1 MNFLIADTFTAS
13 FNRLSG
19 SDQKAVKA
27 SVFDLQ
33 MDPAGNGLQLHR
45 IDKSKD
51 PNFWSARVNRDIRL
65 IVHKTGE
72 SLLVAYVGHHDDA
85 YAWAERRRIE
95 AHPRTGAVQIVEVRE
110 RVEEVAPPATFDF
123 VFPEPAKGKEK
134 ETAPPALFSSL
145 DDDALLSI
153 GVPADWLADVRAAT
167 EDGFFALTA
176 HLPAEASEALL
187 EYAATGRLVAPAPP
201 PAVAD
206 PFAHPD
212 ALRRIRLIADQEE
225 LEQALAFPWEKWG
238 VFLHPS
244 QRALVERSFS
254 GPARVAG
261 SAGTGKTIVAI
272 HRAVRLARDNHECEG
287 AAGQL
292 LGAARGGTGE
302 EGAGPGARNR
312 RRRPPHH
319 HGVVPRH
326 RRADVSARARRAPP
340 HRQRRRAA
348 RASARG
354 GRVRQDLKGFSER
367 FPFVRVDQCHRRL
380 GPDVA
385 RRLFDRSAN
394 GAQEPARPQPAR
406 TPVAGVPGGARRA
419 GGGALHDL
427 GERLHRTWRTRSR
440 GDRKPFDHVVID
452 EAQDLAP
459 AELRFF
465 AAMAP
470 AKADGLFLSGDVG
483 QRIFQHP
490 FSWAS
495 LGVDVRGRSH
505 TLKVCYRTSQQ
516 IRRAADKL
524 LPTVLRD
531 TDGLEDERRGIISV
545 FDGPP
550 PEVRSLDTV
559 AAEAD
564 AVRKT
569 VESWLERRSRA
580 QGDRRVRPDAAA
592 RHSRAGRHR
601 RACWRSRDDDR
612 SHEPRQG
619 TRISRRR
626 SDGLRRGHSAARRA
640 RRRCRRRGGTRRY
653 LMRRNADCSMSPV
666 RGRVSIYCLR
676 AQPRHPNI
684 WRTSRPIWADRE
696 SRRHP
701 LLREAPRNAPCR
713 VRVRTGVG
721 RDGFEI
727 ARESRGARRGDPRC
741 HDLPFAL
748 APARTG

>member
-1 MNFLIADTFTAS
+1 MNFLIADTFTSS

-19 SDQKAVKA
+19 LDQKAVKA

-33 MDPAGNGLQLHR
+33 MDPSGNGLQLHR

-51 PNFWSARVNRDIRL
+51 QNFWSARVNRDIRL

-110 RVEEVAPPATFDF
+110 RVEEVAPPPTFDF
-123 VFPEPAKGKEK
+123 VFPQPVNREATAK
-134 ETAPPALFSSL
+134 AAPALFASL

-153 GVPADWLADVRAAT
+153 GVPADWLADVRAAS
-167 EDGFFALTA
+167 EDAFFALTT

-187 EYAATGRLVAPAPP
+187 EYAATGRLVAPAPI

-244 QRALVERSFS
+244 QRTLVERCFS

-272 HRAVRLARDNHECEG
+272 HRAVRLARDNLNAKVMLPSFSEPL
-287 AAGQL
+287 AAELAKKL
-292 LGAARGGTGE
+292 LVLAPETG
-302 EGAGPGARNR
+302 
-312 RRRPPHH
+312 
-319 HGVVPRH
+319 GVVPRITTASFQGIAEQMFQLEH
-326 RRADVSARARRAPP
+326 GVRPRIASDAVLRERL
-340 HRQRRRAA
+340 RAA
-348 RASARG
+348 AASAG
-354 GRVRQDLKGFSER
+354 LKGFSER
-367 FPFVRVDQCHRRL
+367 FLLSEWINVIDAWGLTSLDAYSTVQRMGRKSRL
-380 GPDVA
+380 GPNQRARLWPIFQAVREALTAERYTTWADVFSGLA
-385 RRLFDRSAN
+385 D
-394 GAQEPARPQPAR
+394 
-406 TPVAGVPGGARRA
+406 
-419 GGGALHDL
+419 ALV
-427 GERLHRTWRTRSR
+427 TR
-440 GDRKPFDHVVID
+440 GNKPFDHVVID

-465 AAMAP
+465 AALAP
-470 AKADGLFLSGDVG
+470 AKPDGLFLSGDVG

-545 FDGPP
+545 FDGPA
-550 PEVRSLDTV
+550 PEVKSLADV
-559 AAEAD
+559 AAEAN
-564 AVRKT
+564 AIRRT
-569 VESWLERRSRA
+569 VETWLGEGIAAHEIGLFVRTPQLVARARAAIAGLAGEAEMTTAPMSLAKGLEFRAVVVMACDEGVLPLDERVADAADEAELDDIYETERRLLY
-580 QGDRRVRPDAAA
+580 V
-592 RHSRAGRHR
+592 
-601 RACWRSRDDDR
+601 AC
-612 SHEPRQG
+612 
-619 TRISRRR
+619 T
-626 SDGLRRGHSAARRA
+626 RA
-640 RRRCRRRGGTRRY
+640 RE
-653 LMRRNADCSMSPV
+653 
-666 RGRVSIYCLR
+666 
-676 AQPRHPNI
+676 H
-684 WRTSRPIWADRE
+684 
-696 SRRHP
+696 
-701 LLREAPRNAPCR
+701 LLL
-713 VRVRTGVG
+713 TGVTPTS
-721 RDGFEI
+721 EY
-727 ARESRGARRGDPRC
+727 
-741 HDLPFAL
+741 L
-748 APARTG
+748 ADFIS